1 MTRRMIIFGI
11 FLLIGFS
18 AKSQLYSYGIK
29 AGLNYSVYH
38 LSNQYV
44 FYQTDASSLA
54 YHVGVYGRRNLGKFF
69 IQADLN
75 MTSGLKGKITFRRNQ
90 YEFSKSSISIP
101 LLIGRSFYPGSLRVY
116 TGVVPGFYFGK
127 DNIYNFLQNQHL
139 IAPGSYGS
147 SPGIGYLMG
156 SGIDFS
162 RFTVDIRFEGNL
174 LGGFYSEQRNPDIQ
188 TFHRFSHIL
197 MSLGYKLQ

>member
-1 MTRRMIIFGI
+1 MIRRIIIISI

-29 AGLNYSVYH
+29 AGVNYSTYH

-44 FYQTDASSLA
+44 FYQTEGSNLA
-54 YHVGVYGRRNLGKFF
+54 YHVGIYGRRNLGKYFF
-69 IQADLN
+69 QADLN
-75 MTSGLKGKITFRRNQ
+75 MISGLKGRLTFRRNQ

-101 LLIGRSFYPGSLRVY
+101 LIIGRSFYPGSVRVY
-116 TGVVPGFYFGK
+116 TGLVPSIFFGK
-127 DNIYNFLQNQHL
+127 DNIYSFLQNQHL

-147 SPGIGYLMG
+147 SQGIGYLIG

-162 RFTVDIRFEGNL
+162 KFTVDIRFEGNL
-174 LGGFYSEQRNPDIQ
+174 LGGFYSEQRNPNIQ
-188 TFHRFSHIL
+188 TFHRFSHIFI
-197 MSLGYKLQ
+197 SLGYKLQ